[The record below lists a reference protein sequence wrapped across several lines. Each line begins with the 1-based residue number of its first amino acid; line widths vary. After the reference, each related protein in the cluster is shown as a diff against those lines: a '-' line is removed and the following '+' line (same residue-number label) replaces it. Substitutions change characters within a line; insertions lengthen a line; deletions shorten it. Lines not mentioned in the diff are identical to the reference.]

1 MMRLPFLAG
10 SFRAPRRLSVV
21 VLFALAVAS
30 VLAMPAD
37 AGTLNIEIEN
47 TTAAPGTTGQFDIF
61 VVNNTASA
69 VNVASFYA
77 DAFLPDTTFVTFT
90 AIDNGTTHPY
100 IFNSTGSSGFIS
112 QLLPN
117 EAAGTD
123 TGTTSQVVNPGQSFG
138 LAHVTYLVDPSTP
151 LGTVVNVMLE
161 ATSMN
166 FPSPAGTYLLDA
178 NGGQIPAVLVD
189 GTITIG
195 NPIPEPASVTLLG
208 IAGVVMLAGTRLAR
222 RRLRAL

>member
-1 MMRLPFLAG
+1 
-10 SFRAPRRLSVV
+10 
-21 VLFALAVAS
+21 
-30 VLAMPAD
+30 
-37 AGTLNIEIEN
+37 
-47 TTAAPGTTGQFDIF
+47 
-61 VVNNTASA
+61 
-69 VNVASFYA
+69 
-77 DAFLPDTTFVTFT
+77 LPDITFVTFT

-100 IFNSTGSSGFIS
+100 IFSGGSTGFVP

-123 TGTTSQVVNPGQSFG
+123 TGTPGQMVNPGDVFG
-138 LAHVTYLVDPSTP
+138 LAHVTYLVDPSAP

-166 FPSPAGTYLLDA
+166 FSPPAGTYLRDA
-178 NGGQIPAVLVD
+178 NDNQIPGVVLVD

-208 IAGVVMLAGTRLAR
+208 IAGVIAMAGTRFAR
-222 RRLRAL
+222 RRVRAA